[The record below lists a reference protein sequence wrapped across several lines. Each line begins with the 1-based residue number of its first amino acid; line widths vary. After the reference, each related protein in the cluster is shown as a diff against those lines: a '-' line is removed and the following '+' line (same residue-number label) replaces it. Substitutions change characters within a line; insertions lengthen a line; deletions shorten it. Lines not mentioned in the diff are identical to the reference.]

1 MTENLLAFDTGSQ
14 VATALERLSEV
25 LARARCAILKPGA
38 VVQGVLFSP
47 ELGTALDGYPAE
59 HLLASIS
66 DIDCQESATN
76 GEVWRYP
83 GVFEV
88 SQDVLQACAALNE
101 AKATFEATVKALEAS
116 GVTSHTLRS
125 AYRASGLPRLHPLQA
140 WRRIVLLEGQ
150 PASIGFTLAKRS
162 EGTER
167 LTRDE
172 AVEKLLD
179 KRAFDIAEQLR
190 TLDPATVLS
199 WHTPVSPH
207 VRANIVWGE
216 GASAQRKMCHA
227 SLPFLVAPGMWPT
240 KRVRFNLPRDHE
252 KRSDAKGDLLFYLPF
267 REGAYLKVA

>member
-1 MTENLLAFDTGSQ
+1 MNSLAVDVRSQ
-14 VATALERLSEV
+14 VSTAIVMLTDALSN
-25 LARARCAILKPGA
+25 ARRVILKPGA
-38 VVQGVLFSP
+38 VAQGVLYSP

-59 HLLASIS
+59 HLLAAIS
-66 DIDCQESATN
+66 DIDCQESAAN

-88 SQDVLQACAALNE
+88 SQDVLQAFTALNK

-116 GVTSHTLRS
+116 GATPHILRG
-125 AYRASGLPRLHPLQA
+125 AYRASGMPRLHPLQA
-140 WRRIVLLEGQ
+140 WRRTVLLDGQ

-179 KRAFDIAEQLR
+179 KKAFDIADQLR
-190 TLDPATVLS
+190 TLDASTVIS

-207 VRANIVWGE
+207 IRANVVWGE
-216 GASAQRKMCHA
+216 GAGALRKMCHA

-252 KRSDAKGDLLFYLPF
+252 RRSDSKGDLLFYLPF